1 MWRVFNKTVG
11 FVNAFSAVPKGRKAR
26 ENALIL
32 FTVWQAPFRGHY
44 PRTLFGK
51 ILGVLRFSLLAWATA
66 PPRVDLISKDG
77 FHGCVRDGKK
87 HRHTGVTATNEK
99 NGKPTKAPSMG
110 SLNRLA
116 ASLII

>member
-1 MWRVFNKTVG
+1 MRVFNKTVG
-11 FVNAFSAVPKGRKAR
+11 FVNAFSAVPKGRKAE
-26 ENALIL
+26 ENAPIL

-44 PRTLFGK
+44 PRTHFGK
-51 ILGVLRFSLLAWATA
+51 ILLYLRFSLFVWATA

-77 FHGCVRDGKK
+77 FHGCVRNSKK
-87 HRHTGVTATNEK
+87 YRHTVVTAENEK

-116 ASLII
+116 AFLII